1 MYLVRIYVASNHQ
14 FIFTNPWIFL
24 RKFCVIIFLQNLC
37 FCKTLCK
44 SCPHGQIKYIDIHKS
59 FSSTQYHSPTYYLFW
74 NTRQKSKNESQES
87 ATESEEIQPA
97 KNRSFRRSK
106 VSKNQDSDD
115 NTISSNEK
123 KIVRKSPPQIIVH
136 KSQPSEHKQGTL
148 YHYTMPRK
156 KLLCQINWGAGVSM
170 EISSIE

>member
-1 MYLVRIYVASNHQ
+1 MLLLATLRQ
-14 FIFTNPWIFL
+14 TFTSLFPVLNTTP
-24 RKFCVIIFLQNLC
+24 
-37 FCKTLCK
+37 
-44 SCPHGQIKYIDIHKS
+44 
-59 FSSTQYHSPTYYLFW
+59 PTYYLFL

-148 YHYTMPRK
+148 YH
-156 KLLCQINWGAGVSM
+156 
-170 EISSIE
+170 

>member
-1 MYLVRIYVASNHQ
+1 MCY
-14 FIFTNPWIFL
+14 
-24 RKFCVIIFLQNLC
+24 
-37 FCKTLCK
+37 
-44 SCPHGQIKYIDIHKS
+44 S
-59 FSSTQYHSPTYYLFW
+59 FSSWKITCVFKTCASAKPFAKIVPMAKLHRNSQVFFPALNTTPLVTYYLFW

-123 KIVRKSPPQIIVH
+123 KNVRKSPPQVIVH
-136 KSQPSEHKQGTL
+136 KSQPSEHKQG
-148 YHYTMPRK
+148 
-156 KLLCQINWGAGVSM
+156 KLTVVVT
-170 EISSIE
+170 

>member
-1 MYLVRIYVASNHQ
+1 MSNQVGDCFKFLWPFQNFRTLTSNHQ
-14 FIFTNPWIFL
+14 FIFTNPWIFFKEIL
-24 RKFCVIIFLQNLC
+24 CYSFSSWKITCVF
-37 FCKTLCK
+37 KTCASAK
-44 SCPHGQIKYIDIHKS
+44 PFAKVVPMANYIVDIHKS
-59 FSSTQYHSPTYYLFW
+59 FSSTQYYSPTYLFW

-148 YHYTMPRK
+148 YH
-156 KLLCQINWGAGVSM
+156 
-170 EISSIE
+170 